1 MHSLFLLPC
10 LPPCLSNAK
19 CHISGMSFPTILD
32 TVFWLCTSY
41 CYYDGIK
48 LASLKA
54 CIDCGNASRWV
65 PLGMGEFMAMIGS
78 VNGLGILSLWL
89 YAVKTSKANSHGEIG
104 EGYILL
110 KTLGGVKRT
119 EK

>member
-1 MHSLFLLPC
+1 
-10 LPPCLSNAK
+10 
-19 CHISGMSFPTILD
+19 
-32 TVFWLCTSY
+32 
-41 CYYDGIK
+41 
-48 LASLKA
+48 
-54 CIDCGNASRWV
+54 
-65 PLGMGEFMAMIGS
+65 MAMIGS